1 MRRPVVALGIV
12 KNFVT
17 VLNHELHGVVLGV
30 HVSHLTLKTCVSHDS
45 GCKDYGKIL
54 GCHL

>member
-1 MRRPVVALGIV
+1 MALGIV